1 MGEGSTLS
9 FHACSSSLIGAANK
23 LSKASRASVQSV
35 SQRTASL
42 QATRMSFTN
51 QPSPGLSSPET
62 SDGLKP
68 KRGFRRLRL
77 RRVATP
83 PDGSSRPASSGVNSI
98 RLAAEEQKTATAN
111 ADKERVM
118 SSVLD
123 KANETAMS
131 HQGAVGSLPCTAVPP
146 PPSPPLS
153 SPWMET
159 RALET
164 PTCRVAHAD
173 MDERQLLIRMRF
185 GDIGRDAKDANF
197 PFSPECERAVATF
210 LNSSMLHVA
219 LAALAAAC
227 PFLSGIYMAP
237 WACAAL
243 VVGSLLV
250 VGHLA
255 FGGRLTARLG
265 ATLLVAGY
273 GLNLVYVWAVVDA
286 TQLIER
292 MDEIESK
299 PLAIIAGVVSF
310 GAWLGAQP
318 SDYLSPKL
326 KLRAAAI
333 LTALAA
339 ARSIIVW
346 VRPGRYIAEIA
357 LCAGQFNIGVLVAM
371 YMEFR

>member
-1 MGEGSTLS
+1 MEQPD
-9 FHACSSSLIGAANK
+9 NK
-23 LSKASRASVQSV
+23 NMNPLQQAVLRMFSNTSV
-35 SQRTASL
+35 SA
-42 QATRMSFTN
+42 
-51 QPSPGLSSPET
+51 G
-62 SDGLKP
+62 
-68 KRGFRRLRL
+68 
-77 RRVATP
+77 RVWP
-83 PDGSSRPASSGVNSI
+83 NC
-98 RLAAEEQKTATAN
+98 
-111 ADKERVM
+111 
-118 SSVLD
+118 VLD
-123 KANETAMS
+123 KANETAIS
-131 HQGAVGSLPCTAVPP
+131 QPRAAGSLPCTAVLPP
-146 PPSPPLS
+146 SSPPLS
-153 SPWMET
+153 PPWMGT

-164 PTCRVAHAD
+164 RACRVSRAD
-173 MDERQLLIRMRF
+173 MDEQQLLIRMSF
-185 GDIGRDAKDANF
+185 GDIGRDAKDINF
-197 PFSPECERAVATF
+197 PLRPECERAVATF
-210 LNSSMLHVA
+210 LTSSKLHVA

-227 PFLSGIYMAP
+227 PFLAGAYMAP

-286 TQLIER
+286 MQLNER
-292 MDEIESK
+292 MDAIKSK
-299 PLAIIAGVVSF
+299 PLVIFAGVISF
-310 GAWLGAQP
+310 GVWLGAQP

-346 VRPGRYIAEIA
+346 VRTGRYIADIA

-371 YMEFR
+371 YMEFRKREREHTHDVMLRSQDRTRLARI

>member
-1 MGEGSTLS
+1 
-9 FHACSSSLIGAANK
+9 
-23 LSKASRASVQSV
+23 V

-164 PTCRVAHAD
+164 RACRVSRAD
-173 MDERQLLIRMRF
+173 MDEQQLLIRMSF
-185 GDIGRDAKDANF
+185 GDIGRDAKDINF
-197 PFSPECERAVATF
+197 PLRPECERAVATF
-210 LNSSMLHVA
+210 LTSSKLHVA

-227 PFLSGIYMAP
+227 PFLAGAYMAP

-255 FGGRLTARLG
+255 FGGCLTARLG

-286 TQLIER
+286 MQLIER
-292 MDEIESK
+292 MDEIKSSN
-299 PLAIIAGVVSF
+299 PLAIIAGVMSF

-326 KLRAAAI
+326 KLRAATI

-346 VRPGRYIAEIA
+346 VRTGRYIADIA

-371 YMEFR
+371 YTEFRKCEREHTPDVMLHSQDRTRLARI